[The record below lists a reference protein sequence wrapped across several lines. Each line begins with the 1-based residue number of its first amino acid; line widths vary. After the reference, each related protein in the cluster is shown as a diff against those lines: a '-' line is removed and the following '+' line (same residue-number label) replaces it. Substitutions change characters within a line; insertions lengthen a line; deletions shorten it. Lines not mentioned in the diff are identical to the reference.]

1 MSNPVTN
8 KRAVT
13 RNRTLTAA
21 MIVSGRV
28 DPGRD
33 AEMASLLA
41 VLALVAAEQ
50 AAAAAA
56 A

>member
-1 MSNPVTN
+1 M
-8 KRAVT
+8 T
-13 RNRTLTAA
+13 RRERLMNAA
-21 MIVSGRV
+21 MIVSDQV

-33 AEMASLLA
+33 AETSSLLA
-41 VLALVAAEQ
+41 VIALVAAEQ